1 MGSSPQL
8 TQSSNHSLIA
18 ARLRRLLE
26 DAVERAPTDGIL
38 LSGGLD
44 TSILSAISGK
54 LARRLRAVSVAVAGV
69 VKNPLYD
76 AATDTNI
83 LMTQH
88 KWMHRSRV

>member
-69 VKNPLYD
+69 VSPDEPFVKKVAENCGFELRSL
-76 AATDTNI
+76 AT
-83 LMTQH
+83 
-88 KWMHRSRV
+88 